1 MVKGVLFD
9 MDGLMFDTERLSLE
23 AWRFAGRQLG
33 FAPRDEFLLALRGS
47 MGEEARAKLQRE
59 FGPGFDYVR
68 TRQVRLAYADS
79 WIEQHGMPVKPGLL
93 PLLEELKAR
102 GIPAALATSTTRP
115 TAWGYLTRAGVKD
128 YFAASVCGGEVERPK
143 PNPDVFLKAAGL
155 LGLDPGTCM
164 VLEDS
169 PNGIAAAH
177 AAGCIPVMVP
187 DLTQPDPALRALCAR
202 VVPSLDQVIPLLELL

>member
-9 MDGLMFDTERLSLE
+9 MDGLMFDTERMSLE

-47 MGEEARAKLQRE
+47 MGDEARAKLQRE
-59 FGPGFDYVR
+59 FGPGFDYDR
-68 TRQVRLAYADS
+68 TRQVRLTYADS

>member
-47 MGEEARAKLQRE
+47 MGDEARAKLQRE
-59 FGPGFDYVR
+59 FGPGFDYDR

-143 PNPDVFLKAAGL
+143 PCLLYTSTDRRACLNLSAAL
-155 LGLDPGTCM
+155 PFPRRPPGPFCRVTHENRASI
-164 VLEDS
+164 VPNLEFS
-169 PNGIAAAH
+169 
-177 AAGCIPVMVP
+177 C
-187 DLTQPDPALRALCAR
+187 L
-202 VVPSLDQVIPLLELL
+202 

>member
-1 MVKGVLFD
+1 MPYG
-9 MDGLMFDTERLSLE
+9 SH
-23 AWRFAGRQLG
+23 AGQ
-33 FAPRDEFLLALRGS
+33 
-47 MGEEARAKLQRE
+47 
-59 FGPGFDYVR
+59 
-68 TRQVRLAYADS
+68 
-79 WIEQHGMPVKPGLL
+79 PGLL

-169 PNGIAAAH
+169 PNGIRAGA
-177 AAGCIPVMVP
+177 AAGCKAVMVP
-187 DLTQPDPALRALCAR
+187 DLMEPTGELRALAAAIVPDLFA
-202 VVPSLDQVIPLLELL
+202 VVPLLDTL

>member
-47 MGEEARAKLQRE
+47 MGDEARAKLQRE
-59 FGPGFDYVR
+59 FGPGFDYDR

-102 GIPAALATSTTRP
+102 GIPAAL
-115 TAWGYLTRAGVKD
+115 G
-128 YFAASVCGGEVERPK
+128 F
-143 PNPDVFLKAAGL
+143 
-155 LGLDPGTCM
+155 
-164 VLEDS
+164 
-169 PNGIAAAH
+169 
-177 AAGCIPVMVP
+177 
-187 DLTQPDPALRALCAR
+187 Q
-202 VVPSLDQVIPLLELL
+202 